1 MNLFEFPS
9 RVKTENRSIKVK
21 TCLRK
26 FIEESQKKI
35 KEMVRTGC
43 EQRINLSTFAT
54 IVSIDTKECR
64 ELRSDMVIWK

>member
-43 EQRINLSTFAT
+43 ERINLSTFAT

-64 ELRSDMVIWK
+64 ELRSDMVI

>member
-9 RVKTENRSIKVK
+9 RVKTKNRSIKVK

-35 KEMVRTGC
+35 KEIVRTGC